1 MITPIDIDNKT
12 FKKTKFGGYDINDVE
27 TFLVE
32 VMKDFEKLYKE
43 NTELKDK
50 VSTLQESVS
59 YYKSLED
66 GVNKTIENAQTAADE
81 LKKAAE
87 REIAMIKKEAKI
99 DTQKELENI
108 KEEIIK
114 KQVELEETKKQI
126 KIYKIKERS
135 ILEAQLKI
143 LNEMDE

>member
-66 GVNKTIENAQTAADE
+66 GVNKTIVNAQTAADE

>member
-12 FKKTKFGGYDINDVE
+12 FKKAKFGGYDINDVE

-32 VMKDFEKLYKE
+32 VMKDYEKLYKE

-50 VSTLQESVS
+50 VSTLQESIS

-66 GVNKTIENAQTAADE
+66 GVSKTIENAQTAADE

-87 REIAMIKKEAKI
+87 KEIAMIKKEAKI
-99 DTQKELENI
+99 DTQKELDNI
-108 KEEIIK
+108 KEEIVK

-126 KIYKIKERS
+126 KIYKIKEKS
-135 ILEAQLKI
+135 MLEAQLKI